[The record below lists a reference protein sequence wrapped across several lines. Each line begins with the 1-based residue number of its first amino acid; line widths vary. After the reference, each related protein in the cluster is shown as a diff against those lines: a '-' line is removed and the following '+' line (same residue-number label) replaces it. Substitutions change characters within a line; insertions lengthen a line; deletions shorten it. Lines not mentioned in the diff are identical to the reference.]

1 MLGEAVDRVEDE
13 LMEVLVLILG
23 SGGAL
28 GRLREALEVEDR
40 ESCLVI
46 IGDVR

>member
-1 MLGEAVDRVEDE
+1 MDFVEDE

-28 GRLREALEVEDR
+28 GRLRKEALEVED
-40 ESCLVI
+40 
-46 IGDVR
+46 